1 MKQMEGLRFRRQQP
15 IDHYIVDLVCFEN
28 RLIIEIDGG
37 QHAENEKD
45 KERDNYLAKNGF
57 KVLRFW
63 NNEVFLNVEGI
74 LEVIRAKC
82 LESPSPSPPPV
93 EGGGNLRGIHY

>member
-1 MKQMEGLRFRRQQP
+1 MKQMEGYKFRRQQT
-15 IDHYIVDLVCFEN
+15 IDNYIVDFVCFEN

-45 KERDNYLAKNGF
+45 VERDKYLSKNGF

-63 NNEVFLNVEGI
+63 NNEVFTNIKGVLV
-74 LEVIRAKC
+74 VIRINC
-82 LESPSPSPPPV
+82 L
-93 EGGGNLRGIHY
+93 R

>member
-1 MKQMEGLRFRRQQP
+1 MEGYKFRRQQT
-15 IDHYIVDLVCFEN
+15 IDNYIVDFVCFEN

-37 QHAENEKD
+37 QHAKNEKD
-45 KERDNYLAKNGF
+45 VERDKYLSKNGF

-63 NNEVFLNVEGI
+63 NNEVFANIKGVLD
-74 LEVIRAKC
+74 VIRTNC

-93 EGGGNLRGIHY
+93 KGGGI